1 MNHVPSHIVADNA
14 KPLSRRALAKIRT
27 RQSLI
32 VAAKALF
39 IERGY
44 DDATVR
50 DIARATDLSTGAV
63 FANFADKAD
72 LFAAVLA
79 EDGARL
85 AAAMEEAARS
95 ASSTAEALLAV
106 LVRGY
111 AFHLPQLPL
120 LQSVRSA
127 AWRDG
132 AFRAEP
138 GADSARKLIGERL
151 RQAAAAGEFAAGF
164 DADLTASMLCDAY
177 AGNYRLAAFEG
188 WTLDALTART
198 ESQIAM
204 LLAAG
209 RK

>member
-14 KPLSRRALAKIRT
+14 RPLSRRALAKIQT
-27 RQSLI
+27 RESLI
-32 VAAKALF
+32 AAAKTLF

-79 EDGARL
+79 EDDARL
-85 AAAMEEAARS
+85 DEAMDEAARG
-95 ASSTAEALLAV
+95 AGSTPQVLLAIFA
-106 LVRGY
+106 RGY
-111 AFHLPQLPL
+111 AFHLPQLAL

-127 AWRDG
+127 GWRSG
-132 AFRAEP
+132 EARAEP
-138 GADSARKLIGERL
+138 GTKAACRLVAERL
-151 RQAAAAGEFAAGF
+151 RQAVAAGELAADF
-164 DADLTASMLCDAY
+164 DTDLAADLLCAAY
-177 AGNYRLAAFEG
+177 VGNYRLAAFEG
-188 WTLDALTART
+188 WAIDALTART

-204 LLAAG
+204 ILAAG
-209 RK
+209 RR

>member
-14 KPLSRRALAKIRT
+14 RPLSRRALAKIRT

-32 VAAKALF
+32 AAAKALF

-79 EDGARL
+79 EDDSRL
-85 AAAMEEAARS
+85 DTSMEEAAR
-95 ASSTAEALLAV
+95 ASGSTAQVLLAV

-111 AFHLPQLPL
+111 AFHLPQLAL

-127 AWRDG
+127 AWRDIG
-132 AFRAEP
+132 SRPEP
-138 GADSARKLIGERL
+138 GSATARRLVAERL
-151 RQAAAAGEFAAGF
+151 RHAVASGELAQVF
-164 DADLTASMLCDAY
+164 DADLAADMLCAAY
-177 AGNYRLAAFEG
+177 ASNYRLAAFEG
-188 WTLDALTART
+188 LSLDALTART
-198 ESQIAM
+198 ENQIAM

>member
-14 KPLSRRALAKIRT
+14 RPLSRRAMAKIRT

-32 VAAKALF
+32 AAAKSLF

-79 EDGARL
+79 EDDTRL
-85 AAAMEEAARS
+85 DAALEEAARG
-95 ASSTAEALLAV
+95 AGSTAQVLLAIFTS
-106 LVRGY
+106 GY
-111 AFHLPQLPL
+111 AFHLPQLAL

-127 AWRDG
+127 GWRSGDS
-132 AFRAEP
+132 RVEP
-138 GADSARKLIGERL
+138 GAKTACRLAAERL
-151 RQAAAAGEFAAGF
+151 RHAVAAGELAADF
-164 DADLTASMLCDAY
+164 DADLAADMLCAAY
-177 AGNYRLAAFEG
+177 VGNYRLAAFEG
-188 WTLDALTART
+188 WALDALTARM

-204 LLAAG
+204 LFAAG
-209 RK
+209 RA

>member
-27 RQSLI
+27 RQSLV

-44 DDATVR
+44 EDATVR

-85 AAAMEEAARS
+85 AAEMEEAART
-95 ASSTAEALLAV
+95 APSTAEALLAV
-106 LVRGY
+106 FVRGY

-120 LQSVRSA
+120 LQSARSA

-138 GADSARKLIGERL
+138 GADPVRKLIGERL
-151 RQAAAAGEFAAGF
+151 RQAVAAGEFVSGF
-164 DADLTASMLCDAY
+164 DADLAASMLCDAY

-198 ESQIAM
+198 ENQIAM